1 MLEAVGP
8 DGYVDC
14 VGSSS
19 SSSSASSAANK
30 DGQHQQRR
38 PQLPMVDACIRE
50 SQRLYPVAPF
60 VVRHLTSD
68 LRLKDG
74 ERDRILKRGR
84 EERRGRS
91 GERGVP
97 FCCAF
102 GRPGVEARRTGP
114 IASGR

>member
-14 VGSSS
+14 GGSSS
-19 SSSSASSAANK
+19 SSPASQAAGNDSRNDK
-30 DGQHQQRR
+30 DKEKAKQRKR
-38 PQLPMVDACIRE
+38 RLPMVDACIRE

-74 ERDRILKRGR
+74 E
-84 EERRGRS
+84 EE
-91 GERGVP
+91 GVLRKK
-97 FCCAF
+97 F
-102 GRPGVEARRTGP
+102 
-114 IASGR
+114 